1 MIVMHGDIDLTIC
14 AKDGTSE
21 RQATRDG
28 PSKARQQLLPVM
40 TFPKKPVKMAF
51 QSIGDG
57 GIIHGLIS
65 LIGVD

>member
-14 AKDGTSE
+14 TKDGNTE

-28 PSKARQQLLPVM
+28 PRKARQQLLPVR
-40 TFPKKPVKMAF
+40 TIPKKPVKMAF

-57 GIIHGLIS
+57 
-65 LIGVD
+65 